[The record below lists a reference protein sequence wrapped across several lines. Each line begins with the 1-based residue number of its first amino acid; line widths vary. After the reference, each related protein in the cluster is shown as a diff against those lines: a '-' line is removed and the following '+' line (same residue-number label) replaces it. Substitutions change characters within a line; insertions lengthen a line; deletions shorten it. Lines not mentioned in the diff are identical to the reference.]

1 MSTVLSH
8 NRVWVYPKELYSSLC
23 CSLHKSSTCTL
34 QHSARISLCVPVPCI
49 FVVAELQRTKLKA
62 APPPEQDGDW
72 RRLLKCLDCFSVPP
86 CKSPKRFSSL
96 HTHIHPSHTRTSEM
110 RLAHPWSVAWLL
122 SARLRWELCL
132 RTLVLLLLR
141 CGTSTRSYA
150 SQHNPVLRSL
160 SLLALRNGSKLGLFY
175 TRPVRME
182 FV

>member
-1 MSTVLSH
+1 MSTVLSR
-8 NRVWVYPKELYSSLC
+8 NRFWVYPKELYSSLC
-23 CSLHKSSTCTL
+23 CSLHESSTRSL

-49 FVVAELQRTKLKA
+49 FVVAELERTKLKA
-62 APPPEQDGDW
+62 APSSEQDGDW

-122 SARLRWELCL
+122 SARLRWELCP
-132 RTLVLLLLR
+132 RALVLLSLR

-150 SQHNPVLRSL
+150 SQHNLVLHSL
-160 SLLALRNGSKLGLFY
+160 SFLALRNGSRLGLFH